1 MVISGRF
8 IVHAPV
14 AFRANNGGA
23 AAAAATTGARDTG
36 LGDRTMS
43 AADRM
48 LAEQLGREARENN
61 ELSDAAMAQRL
72 QNEANNAGAGARGYR
87 A

>member
-1 MVISGRF
+1 
-8 IVHAPV
+8 
-14 AFRANNGGA
+14 
-23 AAAAATTGARDTG
+23 
-36 LGDRTMS
+36 MS

-72 QNEANNAGAGARGYR
+72 QNEANNGGAGNP
-87 A
+87 